1 MLGPP
6 PPSRLRRASSP
17 IGGAETCLPLW
28 GRRCPVD
35 TVLRRPNRQ
44 ARRCHRQAMTEG
56 VTKGKNYFLNL
67 LQKTRAEHALRG
79 YEGGWSPPLKNLIF

>member
-1 MLGPP
+1 MGIVRAT
-6 PPSRLRRASSP
+6 PSVTPRRDSSP

-28 GRRCPVD
+28 GSRCPVD

-79 YEGGWSPPLKNLIF
+79 YEGGGAPL